1 MFCGFFII
9 DIEINWTGNIKTK
22 MAIIDFALTILQPD
36 TKSKRPLNLLIMS
49 TKVSILSK
57 ELMLMVFV
65 ITGNASQT
73 FNAKIN

>member
-1 MFCGFFII
+1 MSRL
-9 DIEINWTGNIKTK
+9 K